1 MTDRE
6 ELLERL
12 RLNDA
17 PDNALDIAI
26 DLALFKPDEQ
36 HKSVRANDAGTKL
49 VYTRR
54 TGGTD
59 TFLARDHTLNSASR
73 AIAAS
78 LLRSLP
84 QDTK

>member
-49 VYTRR
+49 VYTQHDGR
-54 TGGTD
+54 TD
-59 TFLARDHTLNSASR
+59 TYRAFDHTLNDRTRYEAGV
-73 AIAAS
+73 